1 MIKKLF
7 FALLV
12 TVTLISCQFTETM
25 TLNEDGSG
33 RMSISMDMKELMAF
47 GGMME
52 DSTMVKMDTIIRMK
66 DVLEEKK
73 DSIATLPQDEQERL
87 KKIENFNFHTSM
99 DPEAGEM
106 MFDVFTDFKN
116 ITEANDMMTAFENS
130 GDFLKGMGSDTQV
143 ENDPSSGGVMAVAYS
158 YANGKFTR
166 DAFIKDKEKHQ
177 VQMDSM
183 KSAEGFMSGMTY
195 KIKYTFP
202 KKIVK
207 SSVEDAT
214 YSLDGKTIEFQRSFL
229 EYMKDPDVLDIEIE
243 LEN

>member
-1 MIKKLF
+1 MLKKLLF
-7 FALLV
+7 SLV
-12 TVTLISCQFTETM
+12 IIVSLVSCQFTETM

-52 DSTMVKMDTIIRMK
+52 DTTMVKMDTIIRMK

-73 DSIATLPQDEQERL
+73 DSIATLSKAEQKRL
-87 KKIENFNFHTSM
+87 KKIENFNFRTSM

-106 MFDVFTDFKN
+106 MFDVYTDFKS
-116 ITEANDMMTAFENS
+116 IDEANEMMNAFESS
-130 GDFLKGMGSDTQV
+130 GNFLKGMGSDTKV
-143 ENDPSSGGVMAVAYS
+143 ENDPDSGGIMAVS
-158 YANGKFTR
+158 YAFRNGKFKR
-166 DAFIKDKEKHQ
+166 DAYILDKEKHQ
-177 VQMDSM
+177 VQLDSL
-183 KSAEGFMSGMTY
+183 KSAEGFMSSMTY

-214 YSLDGKTIEFQRSFL
+214 YSLDGKTIEFERSFL
-229 EYMKDPDVLDIEIE
+229 EYLRDPDVLDMEVE
-243 LEN
+243 LEK

>member
-1 MIKKLF
+1 MIKKLLF
-7 FALLV
+7 SLV
-12 TVTLISCQFTETM
+12 LVVTLVSCQFTETM

-33 RMSISMDMKELMAF
+33 RMSISMDMKELMAL

-52 DSTMVKMDTIIRMK
+52 DTTMVKMDTIIRMR

-73 DSIATLPQDEQERL
+73 DSIATLSQDEQDRL
-87 KKIENFNFHTSM
+87 KKIENFNFRTAM

-106 MFDVFTDFKN
+106 MFDVYTDFKN
-116 ITEANDMMTAFENS
+116 ISEANDMMSAFESS
-130 GDFLKGMGSDTQV
+130 GDFLKGMGSDTTV
-143 ENDPSSGGVMAVAYS
+143 EKDPNSGGVMAVAYS
-158 YANGKFTR
+158 FVDGTFKR
-166 DAFIKDKEKHQ
+166 DAYIKDKEKHK
-177 VQMDSM
+177 VQMDSL
-183 KSAEGFMSGMTY
+183 KSTEGFMSGMTY

-214 YSLDGKTIEFQRSFL
+214 YSLDGKTIEFERSFL
-229 EYMKDPDVLDIEIE
+229 EYLKDPDVLDLEVE